1 MKTYSKLLI
10 FSLLIF
16 VISACSKEKEV
27 TPANNPMVGKWL
39 ATTLKSKIVIY
50 GTTQTSDTTL
60 QNYNIIYE
68 FKADNTF
75 SGSASFL
82 SLEEPTTNNSS
93 TISGTYSI
101 NGSNLILLY
110 TDPITKKSRTETYMY
125 AATSSV
131 LTWTITLENFK
142 KALADQLD
150 SDTLALLDFITSLDF
165 TISFKKL

>member
-1 MKTYSKLLI
+1 MKTYSQLLI
-10 FSLLIF
+10 LCFIILF
-16 VISACSKEKEV
+16 VSACSKDKEV
-27 TPANNPMVGKWL
+27 TPANNLIVGKWL
-39 ATTLKSKIVIY
+39 ATDLKSKIVIY

-82 SLEEPTTNNSS
+82 SLEEPTTNSSS

-101 NGSNLILLY
+101 SGSNLILVF
-110 TDPITKKSRTETYMY
+110 TDPNTKKSRTETYLY

-150 SDTLALLDFITSLDF
+150 SDSLALLDTITSLDL

>member
-1 MKTYSKLLI
+1 MKTYSQLLI
-10 FSLLIF
+10 LCFIILF
-16 VISACSKEKEV
+16 VSACSKDKEV
-27 TPANNPMVGKWL
+27 TPANNLIVGKWL
-39 ATTLKSKIVIY
+39 ATNLKSKIVIY

-101 NGSNLILLY
+101 SGNNLILLY
-110 TDPITKKSRTETYMY
+110 TDLSTKKPRTETYNY
-125 AATSSV
+125 TATNSV
-131 LTWTITLENFK
+131 LALTITLDNFK

-150 SDTLALLDFITSLDF
+150 SDTLAILNAVTTFDF
-165 TISFKKL
+165 TISFKKQ

>member
-1 MKTYSKLLI
+1 MKTYSQLLI
-10 FSLLIF
+10 LCFIILF
-16 VISACSKEKEV
+16 VSACSKDNEV
-27 TPANNPMVGKWL
+27 TPANNLIVGKWM
-39 ATTLKSKIVIY
+39 ATDLKSKIVIY
-50 GTTQTSDTTL
+50 GSTQTSDTTL

-75 SGSASFL
+75 SGSASL
-82 SLEEPTTNNSS
+82 LTVDDPITNSSS

-101 NGSNLILLY
+101 NGNNLILVY
-110 TDPITKKSRTETYMY
+110 TDPSTKKPRTETYLY
-125 AATSSV
+125 TATSSV

-150 SDTLALLDFITSLDF
+150 SDTLALLDTITSLDL